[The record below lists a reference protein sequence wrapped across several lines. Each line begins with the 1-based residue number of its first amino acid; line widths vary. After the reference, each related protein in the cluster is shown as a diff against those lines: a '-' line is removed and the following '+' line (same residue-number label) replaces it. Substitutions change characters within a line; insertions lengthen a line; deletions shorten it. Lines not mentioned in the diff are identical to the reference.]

1 MKIKKK
7 RRVNIV
13 LDMTPMVD
21 IAFLL
26 LIFYMATTQFKPP
39 EKKEVSL
46 PSSGSQINLPERNV
60 FMITVPPEDSVFID
74 YVSKRKVTLEDG
86 TVTERTFRNITAIPF
101 EEVTSTGKA
110 VQNMRAIEL
119 RNVNDLYP
127 GEANKEIRNSAKKDV
142 LESLVVV
149 KGDKEVEYGIM
160 EQLMNSLR
168 DEGINSFQVITEL
181 EQEE

>member
-1 MKIKKK
+1 MNIKKK

-39 EKKEVSL
+39 EKKEVTL
-46 PSSGSQINLPERNV
+46 PSSGSQIELPKRNV
-60 FMITVPPEDSVFID
+60 FMITVPEEDSIFID
-74 YVSKRKVTLEDG
+74 YVAKRKVTLEDG
-86 TVTERTFRNITAIPF
+86 TVTERTFRNIVAVPF
-101 EEVTSTGKA
+101 TDVANTGPS

-127 GEANKEIRNSAKKDV
+127 GEANKGNREKAKRDV

-149 KGDKEVEYGIM
+149 KGDKAVEYGIM
-160 EQLMNSLR
+160 ETLMNSLR

-181 EQEE
+181 EQAE